1 MKKRKETETGEKEK
15 KKKNEMIILTKKLA
29 ELKEIDDILRVKE
42 QRKRKWEMKMEEI
55 DSNSYLLLLL

>member
-1 MKKRKETETGEKEK
+1 VKKRKETETGEKEK